1 MRISPRFAVLL
12 AAMLL
17 SLIFIVLDVLSV
29 TAVLKNSLPVGIN
42 PFWKL
47 SFVFKCLTD
56 TVVLDDF
63 KTALDRLRAFKQ
75 SKLGSFAVDPNDAR
89 SKKHEMQLRNANS
102 WVEPG
107 ENGANQGAPVPAMPS
122 PDGDYVQPPRWEEIK
137 IHSHH
142 LEGEKRK
149 PSRDRDMDFEHQ
161 EVDAV
166 DYEEPAELLPLR
178 NGRATPGHDS
188 WPSTDAGSAGEDYA
202 DAVRQMTNEMASES
216 QRRDLGNGPSH
227 SVGRAR

>member
-1 MRISPRFAVLL
+1 
-12 AAMLL
+12 MLL
-17 SLIFIVLDVLSV
+17 SIAFIVLDVLSV

-75 SKLGSFAVDPNDAR
+75 SKLGSFAVDPNDSR
-89 SKKHEMQLRNANS
+89 TKKHEQQIRKTNG
-102 WVEPG
+102 WVEPA
-107 ENGANQGAPVPAMPS
+107 ERGATPGVAKIPAPLPS
-122 PDGDYVQPPRWEEIK
+122 PDGDYIQQPNWEEIK

-142 LEGEKRK
+142 LEEKTRSNS
-149 PSRDRDMDFEHQ
+149 SRDCVLADHEIDPVDFEPQREASH
-161 EVDAV
+161 A
-166 DYEEPAELLPLR
+166 PLV
-178 NGRATPGHDS
+178 NGTGHDR

-202 DAVRQMTNEMASES
+202 DAVRQMTNDLTSDNH
-216 QRRDLGNGPSH
+216 RRDVENGNSH
-227 SVGRAR
+227 PHSIGTAR